1 MHFDL
6 KSFFNREIVE
16 EIARDLHAA
25 HPKFNRQT
33 FVTESLD
40 GLDRLELIARGWHIA
55 AAMRRHLPKAFPET
69 AEILVR
75 SLPAEK
81 ALRDESASS
90 MDTFRYLPH
99 VFFVSKYGIDHFEE
113 SMRAQYELTK
123 RFTAEFSV
131 RAFFEKHPEATHA
144 RFVEWARDPN
154 AHVRRLVSE
163 GSRPRLPW
171 AARLHAFQQDP
182 APVLALLELLK
193 DDPELYVRRSV
204 ANNLNDIAKDHP
216 EIAVSV
222 CRRWAEDAGA
232 ERMWIIG
239 HALRSLVK
247 QGHPGALKILGFAG
261 KPKVRIDNPEFS
273 PKKLKIGETLR
284 FSFDLVNTSARKQTL
299 LVDFAVY
306 FVKANGKTAP
316 KVFKLSSIV
325 LPARGTA
332 RLRSSVSFREMTTR
346 KHYPG
351 RHKVDLLI
359 NGAPFPLGSIELR
372 QLS

>member
-1 MHFDL
+1 MPFDL
-6 KSFFNREIVE
+6 KSFFNRQIVE

-25 HPKFNRQT
+25 HPKFNRQA
-33 FVTESLD
+33 FIAESLA

-55 AAMRRHLPKAFPET
+55 AAMRRHLPEHFPDT
-69 AEILVR
+69 ASILVQSLR
-75 SLPAEK
+75 SEDAP
-81 ALRDESASS
+81 RDESASS

-99 VFFVSKYGIDHFEE
+99 VFFVSKYGLDHFEE
-113 SMRAQYELTK
+113 SMQAQYELTK

-144 RFVEWARDPN
+144 RFVKWARDPN
-154 AHVRRLVSE
+154 VHVRRLVSE

-171 AARLHAFQQDP
+171 AARLRAFQQDP
-182 APVLALLELLK
+182 SPVLDLLELLK

-216 EIAVSV
+216 GVAVSV
-222 CRRWAEDAGA
+222 CRRWAEDASA
-232 ERMWIIG
+232 DRTWIIR

-247 QGHPGALKILGFAG
+247 QGHPGALKILGFAA
-261 KPKVRIDNPEFS
+261 KPNVRVDNAKFT

-284 FSFDLVNTSARKQTL
+284 FSFDLVNISARKQTL
-299 LVDFAVY
+299 LVDFAVHY
-306 FVKANGKTAP
+306 VKANGKTAP
-316 KVFKLSSIV
+316 KVFKLSSIE
-325 LPARGTA
+325 LSAGQTA
-332 RLRSSVSFREMTTR
+332 QLRSTVSFREMTTR

-351 RHKVDLLI
+351 LHKIDLII
-359 NGAPFPLGSIELR
+359 NGVPFPLGSIELR